1 MRTTTKKNRTSNP
14 RTIRPVK
21 SLRAYKMVLVLPD
34 LHVPF
39 HDARSLAA
47 VLDYAADERWDEC
60 VLLGDF
66 LDLNCISAHN
76 TGKPRLVEG
85 QSLGADYDTGRA
97 VLDSILKAVRRK
109 HDGCKVVLLEGNHE
123 QRVDRLLDANPVLA
137 GVVEVQRG
145 LGLRERGVKWVKS
158 WSRGELYRVGNA
170 HFHHGL
176 YTNIHHAKKT
186 VEAFGVPIYYGHTH
200 DIQGYSKV
208 LRGRDLTIEGASL
221 GCLCEYEQQYLRGG
235 PSRWQQA
242 VTVFR
247 VFPDGYFQR
256 ETTAIFKHRFV
267 GVTNG
272 KVYNRGGKA

>member
-1 MRTTTKKNRTSNP
+1 MTLTTKKKKSPKITRRGNGRTY
-14 RTIRPVK
+14 RT
-21 SLRAYKMVLVLPD
+21 VLVLPD

-39 HDARSLAA
+39 HDRESVGA
-47 VLDYAADERWDEC
+47 VLAYAADEVWDEC
-60 VLLGDF
+60 VLIGDF
-66 LDLNCISAHN
+66 LDFNCISTFN

-85 QSLGADYDTGRA
+85 QSLGDDYEQGRA
-97 VLDSILKAVRRK
+97 VLDSILRAVRRK
-109 HDGCKVVLLEGNHE
+109 NDSCTVTLLEGNHE

-137 GVVEVQRG
+137 GVVEVPRG
-145 LGLRERGVKWVKS
+145 LGLRQRGVRWVRS
-158 WSRGELYRVGNA
+158 WSRGELHKIGNA

-176 YTNIHHAKKT
+176 YTNIHHAKKM

-208 LRGRDLTIEGASL
+208 LRGRDHTIEGCSL
-221 GCLCEYEQQYLRGG
+221 GCLCDYEQQYKLGA
-235 PSRWQQA
+235 PDKWQQA

-272 KVYNRGGKA
+272 RVYDGRTM